1 MHGDRNQITGCFRGF
16 TRKGQ
21 EEHSGVIQMFYIL
34 MWGQVT
40 QIYIYLSKL
49 IQRHIELIYVHFT
62 VCKLSQLK
70 NLRNSKVYI
79 FLPAITKKKI
89 SY

>member
-1 MHGDRNQITGCFRGF
+1 MHGDRNQITGYFRGF

-40 QIYIYLSKL
+40 QIYVFVKTDPTTYKANICAF
-49 IQRHIELIYVHFT
+49 H
-62 VCKLSQLK
+62 CM
-70 NLRNSKVYI
+70 
-79 FLPAITKKKI
+79 
-89 SY
+89 